1 MLVMLMNLDEPACV
15 GKNMDNVQVLPF
27 IYNKRVWTQFLNWDK
42 SVQLYYFSSA
52 LEETSSE
59 ISALPQNEV

>member
-27 IYNKRVWTQFLNWDK
+27 IYNERVWTQFLNWDK

>member
-27 IYNKRVWTQFLNWDK
+27 IYNERVWTEFLNWDK

>member
-15 GKNMDNVQVLPF
+15 GKNMDNVQVLLF
-27 IYNKRVWTQFLNWDK
+27 IYNERVWTQFLNWDK
-42 SVQLYYFSSA
+42 SVQLYYFSGV
-52 LEETSSE
+52 LEETSLE

>member
-1 MLVMLMNLDEPACV
+1 MLMNLDEPACV